1 MRMRGR
7 ELVCLALLSWT
18 GICTCDAADDDD
30 GFLSAVME
38 FTGCTDAG
46 EVDGD
51 EVGRLSEYYEH
62 PLMLNYASRSR
73 LLSSGLLSA
82 YQVAVLADYRE
93 RTGDILSFEELAILD
108 GFGRD
113 FVSGLKYF
121 VSLESHSLPGIPS
134 SRPAAV
140 RNTATFR
147 SGVRTGED
155 RYGPEGTYSMKY
167 SVRAGERFEAGISM
181 RSAYQ
186 ESHFPPEKIS
196 FHAALYGR
204 RRPWKIL
211 AGDFRLRFGQGLA
224 LWPGFS
230 MSGVSTPD
238 AFARKPSGISPYN
251 SYSGEGAFRGIAAD
265 FSLKHFT
272 VSAFVSGLGLR
283 DLAEGGKEI
292 SPDLLYGLNAG
303 WYGMSGQ
310 MSITCFAV
318 TPLVLP
324 EIPSGTGLKEY
335 FPTAMFS
342 VDTRFSFR
350 GTGLFSE
357 VACDMVSGSIAAL
370 AGAVLPVS
378 DGVRAA
384 MMLRYYPPGYSA
396 EYSGAVRSGSRCSNE
411 YGASMALSHSCGRWM
426 DIAGKTGFGS
436 SERRYSGSFSADACY
451 SPEPKYGTDTS
462 SFQVKVVVSED
473 IRISPYFS
481 LGLRFSGRYRS
492 YGEPVRADVRTDFRT
507 SFGNW
512 KWNLRLNLLHCAGT
526 SALSYLETG
535 YGTGGFSAWLRAGI
549 FRVDDWDDRIYVYER
564 DAPGNFSVP
573 AYYGRGYWTALTAGW
588 KFARGLKLYF
598 RGSFQDYPWLRPSE
612 TTKKPARTEL
622 KFQLSVDLFSLRRDS
637 GPRSGKTS
645 GPMACRGS
653 P

>member
-1 MRMRGR
+1 M
-7 ELVCLALLSWT
+7 VCLALLSWT

-82 YQVAVLADYRE
+82 YQVAVLTDYRE
-93 RTGDILSFEELAILD
+93 RTGDILSFEELAVLD

-155 RYGPEGTYSMKY
+155 RYEPEGTYSMKY

-318 TPLVLP
+318 FSDSQDFRRYPFLVQGDRTFFRGGLRYGVRQHRCPGRCRIARIGRGPCSHDAQVLP
-324 EIPSGTGLKEY
+324 ARL
-335 FPTAMFS
+335 
-342 VDTRFSFR
+342 FR
-350 GTGLFSE
+350 
-357 VACDMVSGSIAAL
+357 
-370 AGAVLPVS
+370 
-378 DGVRAA
+378 
-384 MMLRYYPPGYSA
+384 
-396 EYSGAVRSGSRCSNE
+396 
-411 YGASMALSHSCGRWM
+411 
-426 DIAGKTGFGS
+426 
-436 SERRYSGSFSADACY
+436 
-451 SPEPKYGTDTS
+451 
-462 SFQVKVVVSED
+462 
-473 IRISPYFS
+473 
-481 LGLRFSGRYRS
+481 
-492 YGEPVRADVRTDFRT
+492 
-507 SFGNW
+507 
-512 KWNLRLNLLHCAGT
+512 
-526 SALSYLETG
+526 
-535 YGTGGFSAWLRAGI
+535 GI
-549 FRVDDWDDRIYVYER
+549 FRGCTERKPVQQRIRCIHGAVTFLRQMDGHCGKDRFRIIRKTVFRLVFSGCLLFSRAEIRYGHVVI
-564 DAPGNFSVP
+564 PGKGHGFGRYQDFSVFQS
-573 AYYGRGYWTALTAGW
+573 GTEV
-588 KFARGLKLYF
+588 F
-598 RGSFQDYPWLRPSE
+598 RKIQIIR
-612 TTKKPARTEL
+612 RT
-622 KFQLSVDLFSLRRDS
+622 
-637 GPRSGKTS
+637 GP
-645 GPMACRGS
+645 CRC
-653 P
+653 PY